1 METVTTIEY
10 LMYGTLILSLVVPL
24 AATLAGRTS
33 KLVTALSWIGVIVF
47 ALASGLLFY
56 KVSSI
61 GQIAFYNGLIVHD
74 AMTAT
79 ILMAASAAASI
90 ALLGAGRD
98 PQVWESS
105 PAYYS
110 LLPLALFGSF
120 YIAGAT
126 DALLVLAAWLLVSV
140 ISYVFIALPSDKDS
154 RAAAV
159 RYILMGAVATLFL
172 AVWVAANTVSAG
184 EEGLTAFTIS
194 APSQV
199 GIGGL
204 AVAALIAAVGFKI
217 GVVPFHW
224 WLPSVYGRADG
235 RVVSVVAGVLKLAF
249 IALLARLIYLMAYD
263 NPIIGA
269 RLAIILAILAVAT
282 MTYGN
287 IAGLTAGTL
296 RTILAYSSIAHVGY
310 ILVGAA
316 ALAYY
321 APLDPT
327 IAGMAM
333 TGIAIQALAYGIAK
347 SALFNLT
354 VVADDLEEARGMLG
368 SSKAAGATA
377 ATLFLSLLGLPP
389 LLGFWG
395 KLYLFLAAAS
405 YSAILVAVALIN
417 SAISAGYYVRAIRE
431 LAAEGEA
438 PRPGPRMIAALVL
451 AGAATILLGAAAPVL
466 AGLITPPLLP

>member
-1 METVTTIEY
+1 MESVVAIEY
-10 LMYGTLILSLVVPL
+10 LLYASLILSLLVPL
-24 AATLAGRTS
+24 TATVVGRTS
-33 KLVTALSWIGVIVF
+33 KLVPALAWAGILAFALS
-47 ALASGLLFY
+47 SGLAFY
-56 KVSSI
+56 TASKV
-61 GQIAFYNGLIVHD
+61 GQLAFYNGLVIHD
-74 AMTAT
+74 TMTAT
-79 ILMAASAAASI
+79 ILMAASAAA
-90 ALLGAGRD
+90 AVAMLGAGRD

-140 ISYVFIALPSDKDS
+140 ISYVFIALPSDKAS

-172 AVWVAANTVSAG
+172 AVWVAASTVSAG
-184 EEGLTAFTIS
+184 EEGLASFSITVPRQAG
-194 APSQV
+194 V
-199 GIGGL
+199 GGL

-249 IALLARLIYLMAYD
+249 IALLARLVYLMAYD
-263 NPIIGA
+263 DPIVGS
-269 RLAIILAILAVAT
+269 RLALILSILAIVT

-287 IAGLTAGTL
+287 VAGLTAGSL

-321 APLDPT
+321 APLDPV
-327 IAGMAM
+327 ISGIAM
-333 TGIAIQALAYGIAK
+333 TGIAIQALAYGMAK

-354 VVADDLEEARGMLG
+354 VAADELGEARGMLG
-368 SSKAAGATA
+368 SDKAAGSMA
-377 ATLFLSLLGLPP
+377 AVLFLSLLGLPP

-405 YSAILVAVALIN
+405 YSVILVAIALVN

-431 LAAEGEA
+431 LVSEGEA
-438 PRPGPRMIAALVL
+438 PKPGAGIVAALIL
-451 AGAATILLGAAAPVL
+451 AGLATIILGVAAPIL
-466 AGLITPPLLP
+466 AGLITPPLFP